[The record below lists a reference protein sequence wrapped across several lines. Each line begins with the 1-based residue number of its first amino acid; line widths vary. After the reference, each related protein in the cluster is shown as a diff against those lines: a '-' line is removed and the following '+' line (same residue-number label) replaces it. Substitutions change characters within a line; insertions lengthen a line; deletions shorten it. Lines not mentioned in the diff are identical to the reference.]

1 MEEFGFC
8 CGRQCPHR
16 ENDRRIIFLPSQQ
29 QLCEAYLTD
38 GETEAVCP
46 VSRLGIEELLQ
57 EAGITCVQHLTC
69 VVASNAMSLPP
80 DTSSS
85 PPAHSHQW
93 GCTWLERTQ
102 MRGHYRP
109 ACHRGAMTWRK
120 RKREVMRILSSR
132 KTRQAMGL
140 SCVEGVCRAHLG
152 TFLNFHCV

>member
-16 ENDRRIIFLPSQQ
+16 ENDRHIIFLPSQQ

-57 EAGITCVQHLTC
+57 EAGITCVQDLTC
-69 VVASNAMSLPP
+69 VVASEAMRLPP

-85 PPAHSHQW
+85 PLAHSRQW
-93 GCTWLERTQ
+93 GCAWLEGTQ

-109 ACHRGAMTWRK
+109 ACHRGAMTRRK
-120 RKREVMRILSSR
+120 RKREVMRILSSW
-132 KTRQAMGL
+132 KTWQAMGL
-140 SCVEGVCRAHLG
+140 SYVEG
-152 TFLNFHCV
+152 CVHARM